1 MSDEALILRVTQR
14 CLLEDLSFT
23 AADVELSLDELASV
37 NKLIRAFADQRSQL
51 HHGQETI
58 QGLTSKIVAFSLHSG
73 EHRGATWYQDN
84 RGVVWLLAA
93 RFHRSGKP
101 EDAYPY
107 FRQLDADGQ
116 LLPTRTDLLALE
128 HARAGSFAASLI
140 AEVPVLCRRAAEQPG
155 DVIIAVVGG
164 RVAVRVFHEPGDP
177 AFLTVAISYRMRPGS
192 TALPTNWLLAVAA
205 GFFPNTPPESLS
217 ATSDLGGH
225 PLLDDEIAFCDF
237 A

>member
-1 MSDEALILRVTQR
+1 MSDEAPILRVTQR
-14 CLLEDLSFT
+14 CLLKDLGFT
-23 AADVELSLDELASV
+23 SADVELSLDELASV
-37 NKLIRAFADQRSQL
+37 NKLVKAFKDQRSQL
-51 HHGQETI
+51 PDGQETV
-58 QGLTSKIVAFSLHSG
+58 QGLTSKIVAFTLHSG
-73 EHRGATWYQDN
+73 DHRGATWYQDN

-107 FRQLDADGQ
+107 FRQLDADGH
-116 LLPTRTDLLALE
+116 LLPTRADLVALE

-140 AEVPVLCRRAAEQPG
+140 AEVPVLSRRAEAQPG
-155 DVIIAVVGG
+155 EVIVAVVGG
-164 RVAVRVFHEPGDP
+164 RVAVRLIHEPGDP
-177 AFLTVAISYRMRPGS
+177 AFVTVAVSYRMKPGT

-205 GFFPNTPPESLS
+205 AFFPNPPAESLS
-217 ATSDLGGH
+217 AAPDLGGH